1 MINHHLNRKQRRYLQ
16 KAVGA
21 RKTKETLAEKF
32 DRIRENQEWGKQI
45 HSANV
50 ESNYI
55 KNNEEYKNTVA
66 YEKAADGEVEAMI
79 NHALPMSSELLV
91 TLSDLGI

>member
-1 MINHHLNRKQRRYLQ
+1 MINHHLNRTQRRYLQ

-21 RKTKETLAEKF
+21 RKTKESLSEKF
-32 DRIRENQEWGKQI
+32 DRIRKNQEFGKQI

-55 KNNEEYKNTVA
+55 KNSDEYNNPVA
-66 YEKAADGEVEAMI
+66 YERAADEEVENMI
-79 NHALPMSSELLV
+79 NHALPMSSETLV
-91 TLSDLGI
+91 TLSDLRI